1 MALMMARDSASSLVA
16 NLRRA
21 AAVDRHSAAAFQV
34 ECQPLA
40 ALEPIVPAWRE
51 LVAEAIEPNIFYE
64 PAFALAAAPLFGS
77 DVFAGLVWSDST
89 PRQLLGFFPVRIAR
103 RRYGVPIPILVAWT
117 HRYAPLG
124 TPLVRRG
131 MAEPVIAAWLNHV
144 ARDPLLPKL
153 LLMQFLAEDGP
164 FASALGS
171 ARAQSGGAARAFAR
185 HQRAMLEPRAD
196 RSGYLH
202 DAVGSK
208 KRKEWR
214 RQRRRLGEVGEL
226 RLSTTTEAGG
236 IVNALEDFLALEA
249 GGWKGLVGAA
259 VARHD
264 DVRRF
269 ITRAIIQLAAEG
281 KVAIYRLLVKD
292 KAAAVI
298 ITLKSGDVVWFWKTA
313 YDEAFAHY
321 SPGVQLTLAATETML
336 ADPTLAY
343 ADSCATPRHP
353 MIDHIWRERR
363 TLADQLIGIGSEAEF
378 SFALAARLE
387 GLRRTGFIA
396 AKSLRD
402 LFRGW

>member
-1 MALMMARDSASSLVA
+1 
-16 NLRRA
+16 
-21 AAVDRHSAAAFQV
+21 
-34 ECQPLA
+34 
-40 ALEPIVPAWRE
+40 
-51 LVAEAIEPNIFYE
+51 
-64 PAFALAAAPLFGS
+64 
-77 DVFAGLVWSDST
+77 
-89 PRQLLGFFPVRIAR
+89 
-103 RRYGVPIPILVAWT
+103 
-117 HRYAPLG
+117 
-124 TPLVRRG
+124 
-131 MAEPVIAAWLNHV
+131 
-144 ARDPLLPKL
+144 
-153 LLMQFLAEDGP
+153 
-164 FASALGS
+164 
-171 ARAQSGGAARAFAR
+171 
-185 HQRAMLEPRAD
+185 
-196 RSGYLH
+196 
-202 DAVGSK
+202 
-208 KRKEWR
+208 
-214 RQRRRLGEVGEL
+214 
-226 RLSTTTEAGG
+226 LSTTTEAGG

-396 AKSLRD
+396 AKSLRN